1 MHTIMCGISQEIH
14 HQRLNDGVMLDVY
27 WWWGI
32 MYIQSRKQAKAI
44 RGSMQELLM
53 PDSTSDLIFQTTF
66 PRNQK
71 LYFMHL
77 SSAAMLNLLLEEKA
91 LGKH

>member
-1 MHTIMCGISQEIH
+1 MHTTMCGILQEIH
-14 HQRLNDGVMLDVY
+14 HQRLNDGVMIDGY

-32 MYIQSRKQAKAI
+32 MYVQSGRQAKAI
-44 RGSMQELLM
+44 RGGMQELLM
-53 PDSTSDLIFQTTF
+53 PDLTSVLILKSSF

-77 SSAAMLNLLLEEKA
+77 SSAAMLNLLLEETP
-91 LGKH
+91 